1 MKYAAYFIAAIMM
14 GALFIT
20 PAIAEPIGQDDSVVQ
35 GIATPILN
43 NLLDGIKSNDYAKYS
58 RDFDDTTRE
67 SITEEAFTKAV
78 AELKTEI
85 GNYLEKKFMG
95 YLNKGEMTVVV
106 WKAKFDQTKDDIFIR
121 LVLSKRGDK
130 YFVTGLW
137 FE

>member
-1 MKYAAYFIAAIMM
+1 MKLLYYFVAGVLII
-14 GALFIT
+14 LLSVSLVF
-20 PAIAEPIGQDDSVVQ
+20 AEPIGQDDSVVQ